1 MSDVSCRVSAGV
13 GPVQYPA
20 RAAGLFAALALVMA
34 AWAGNAQAQA
44 ITTQMLIGDAV
55 NTDSLKNYTD
65 VDQAIKYF
73 MNRDVLAARQF
84 LEAAKKKDANLP
96 PVDLLLAKMYFLGG
110 NAQAG
115 RASLEKTASE
125 APDDPEPFLILAD
138 QALQQGRAIEADALY
153 ERGLELAAKF
163 NGAPKRKRNF
173 DIRARAGR
181 ASVAQRRKDWATA
194 AKDLQELLKIDP
206 ENAVAHYRLGQTLF
220 MQNQY
225 EKGYN
230 EFKEARTKDKN
241 LPDPDVSTA
250 LMYDQINIAD
260 KAAKTQQFFDRAMAT
275 AKNNND
281 PAAKNDPATA
291 TAYAQW
297 LIKTST
303 PESLTKAEAILAD
316 ARKANPGNLNLL
328 ILSGVSA
335 RMGKKMKPAEDYFV
349 EALGIAPANGD
360 VINQLALLLI
370 DQADQGKRDRALQF
384 AGMSAQLNNQ
394 SADAQIT
401 LAWVLYQLGRVV
413 DAEQALRSGL
423 SLGNPSPDSS
433 YLVAKILMDQNKT
446 EPAKQLLKAALETE
460 SPGIFI
466 YRADAQAAYDKL
478 EKP

>member
-1 MSDVSCRVSAGV
+1 MSVVSCRVSAGV
-13 GPVQYPA
+13 GRVQDPA
-20 RAAGLFAALALVMA
+20 RVAGLFAAVALAMV
-34 AWAGNAQAQA
+34 AWAGDAHAQG

-73 MNRDVLAARQF
+73 INRDVLAARQF
-84 LEAAKKKDANLP
+84 LEAAKKKDPTLP

-115 RASLEKTASE
+115 RASLEKTAGE
-125 APDDPEPFLILAD
+125 TPDDPEPFLILAD
-138 QALQQGRAIEADALY
+138 QALQQGRTVEADALY
-153 ERGLELAAKF
+153 ERGMALTSKF

-173 DIRARAGR
+173 EIRARAGR
-181 ASVAQRRKDWATA
+181 ASVAQRRRDWATA
-194 AKDLQELLKIDP
+194 ANDLQDLLKIDP

-225 EKGYN
+225 EKGYDQ
-230 EFKEARTKDKN
+230 FKEARAKDKN
-241 LPDPDVSTA
+241 LPDPDVATA
-250 LMYDQINIAD
+250 QMYDQIKVAD
-260 KAAKTQQFFDRAMAT
+260 KAAKSQKFFDRAMANSKT
-275 AKNNND
+275 
-281 PAAKNDPATA
+281 DPATV

-297 LIKTST
+297 LIKMGT
-303 PESLTKAEAILAD
+303 PETLAKAEGLLAE

-328 ILSGVSA
+328 ILSGVAA

-349 EALGIAPANGD
+349 EALGISPSNGD
-360 VINQLALLLI
+360 VINQLALLLVE
-370 DQADQGKRDRALQF
+370 QPDQGKRDRALAF
-384 AGMSAQLNNQ
+384 AGMSSQLNNQ
-394 SADAQIT
+394 NADAQIT
-401 LAWVLYQLGRVV
+401 LAWTLYQLGRVA

-478 EKP
+478 NKP

>member
-1 MSDVSCRVSAGV
+1 MSVVSCRVSAGV
-13 GPVQYPA
+13 GRVQHPA
-20 RAAGLFAALALVMA
+20 RVAGLFAAVALAMV
-34 AWAGNAQAQA
+34 AWAGDAHAQG

-73 MNRDVLAARQF
+73 INRDVLAARQF
-84 LEAAKKKDANLP
+84 LEAAKKKDPTLP

-115 RASLEKTASE
+115 RASLEKTAGE
-125 APDDPEPFLILAD
+125 TPDDPEPFLILAD
-138 QALQQGRAIEADALY
+138 QALQQGRTVEADALY
-153 ERGLELAAKF
+153 ERGMALTSKF

-173 DIRARAGR
+173 EIRARAGR
-181 ASVAQRRKDWATA
+181 ASVAQRRRDWATA
-194 AKDLQELLKIDP
+194 ANDLQDLLKIDP

-225 EKGYN
+225 EKGYDQ
-230 EFKEARTKDKN
+230 FKEARAKDKN
-241 LPDPDVSTA
+241 LPDPDVATA
-250 LMYDQINIAD
+250 QMYDQIKVAD
-260 KAAKTQQFFDRAMAT
+260 KAAKSQKFFDRAMANSKT
-275 AKNNND
+275 
-281 PAAKNDPATA
+281 DPATV

-297 LIKTST
+297 LIKMGT
-303 PESLTKAEAILAD
+303 PETLAKAEGLLAE

-328 ILSGVSA
+328 ILSGVAA

-349 EALGIAPANGD
+349 EALGISPSNGD
-360 VINQLALLLI
+360 VINQLALLLVE
-370 DQADQGKRDRALQF
+370 QPDQGKRDRALAF
-384 AGMSAQLNNQ
+384 AGMSSQLNNQ
-394 SADAQIT
+394 NADAQIT
-401 LAWVLYQLGRVV
+401 LAWTLYQLGRVA

-478 EKP
+478 NKP